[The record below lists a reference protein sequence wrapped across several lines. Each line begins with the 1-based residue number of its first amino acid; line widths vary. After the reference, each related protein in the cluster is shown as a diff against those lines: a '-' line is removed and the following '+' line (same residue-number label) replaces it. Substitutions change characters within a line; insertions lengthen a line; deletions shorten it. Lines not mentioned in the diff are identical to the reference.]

1 MFINGKDALN
11 YGAKLLSDYKYT
23 PPTVTPDHFKGRRR
37 SNFTL
42 LNVDVDMGKLELPMT
57 FHARGRRDANQN
69 KSAFDSLCLG
79 KTDIAMEDGFQYFS
93 VLTDIGDTTYH
104 SSQLLECTYS
114 FDCIRHG
121 PYVEKHGNTI
131 ICESTL
137 PYTDCVL
144 TARVGQDGTNYQMGP
159 VMFDTVYAG
168 QVLTVDG
175 ITKRILVGGIP
186 DASGAEWIR
195 FPTLEPGE
203 NTFSCL
209 DELTVGY
216 YPSYF

>member
-1 MFINGKDALN
+1 MFINGKDVSA
-11 YGAKLLSDYKYT
+11 YGAITLSGYKYT
-23 PPTVTPDHFKGRRR
+23 PPKIEQEYFKGRQRTG
-37 SNFTL
+37 FTIL
-42 LNVDVDMGKLELPMT
+42 CRETGMGQLDLTLTFYDRHWRDVTQKK
-57 FHARGRRDANQN
+57 A
-69 KSAFDSLCLG
+69 AFDRICMGEVEISIG
-79 KTDIAMEDGFQYFS
+79 DGYEYRS
-93 VLTDIGDTTYH
+93 VLTEIGQSNQRTRRV
-104 SSQLLECTYS
+104 LECTYS
-114 FDCIRHG
+114 FDCVRHG

-159 VMFDTVYAG
+159 VMFDTVYSG

-175 ITKRILVGGIP
+175 ITKRILVGGEP
-186 DASGAEWIR
+186 DASGARWLR
-195 FPTLEPGE
+195 FPSLEPGE

>member
-11 YGAKLLSDYKYT
+11 YGAKLLSGYKYV
-23 PPTVTPDHFKGRRR
+23 PPEVTTDYFKGRRR
-37 SNFTL
+37 SSFTL
-42 LNVDVDMGKLELPMT
+42 LDVNLDMARLELPIV
-57 FHARGRRDANQN
+57 FHACGRRDANQN
-69 KSAFDSLCLG
+69 KSMFDRICLG
-79 KTDIAMEDGFQYFS
+79 KTDIALGDGYQYFA
-93 VLTDIGDTTYH
+93 VLTEMGEVTYH
-104 SSQLLECTYS
+104 SPELLECTYS
-114 FDCIRHG
+114 FACVRHG
-121 PYVEKHGNTI
+121 SYVEKHGNTI